1 MKFLLFIPFFLSLF
15 LSRAQEFIESENIG
29 DCFGAV
35 NLEEQSSLESSFT
48 GKAGFNNDVQEYSA
62 DLQLTAFNTLWLK
75 IKQELSG
82 VFKVNLSDLP
92 RQTEITVFEV
102 DKNEKCKSI
111 HAGTAKIIFH
121 SFVSDSAVV
130 ISTDLQIFNDRS
142 YYFYLNTS
150 TEGSQ
155 SFNITSYFAI
165 RKSKE
170 QIESLRK
177 TKDLREDVTQDKFT
191 VAIIDQE
198 TGLPVDGSI
207 IVKNTKS
214 YNALYEANVLL
225 FPDNEYLAFTLE
237 INAIG
242 YFFKDAVFAR
252 RNVNSDT
259 LLIRLKPVKTNDQI
273 ELEGLQFESQS
284 DVLLESAKSKIRR
297 LRDFMALNKSVNIE
311 VVGHV
316 FKEGKNNWKAKR
328 LSKKRAKRV
337 KDYLES
343 SGIDGER
350 ISIKGMGNSEMIYPE
365 PENDLQ
371 IQANRRVEIKIK

>member
-1 MKFLLFIPFFLSLF
+1 MKFILFITFFLTLF
-15 LSRAQEFIESENIG
+15 ISQAQEIVESENIG

-35 NLEEQSSLESSFT
+35 NLEEESSLESSFT
-48 GKAGFNNDVQEYSA
+48 GKAGFNNDVQQYSKE
-62 DLQLTAFNTLWLK
+62 LQKKAFNTLWLK

-82 VFKVNLSDLP
+82 IFKVNLSDLP
-92 RQTEITVFEV
+92 KQTEITIFEV
-102 DKNEKCKSI
+102 DKSEKCKSI
-111 HAGTAKIIFH
+111 HAGNAKIIFH
-121 SFVSDSAVV
+121 SLVDDSEAV

-150 TEGSQ
+150 TEGSP
-155 SFNITSYFAI
+155 SFNITSSFEI

-170 QIESLRK
+170 QIESLRN
-177 TKDLREDVTQDKFT
+177 TKDLREDIMQDKFT
-191 VAIIDQE
+191 VAIIDEE
-198 TGLPVDGSI
+198 TELPVDGSI

-214 YNALYEANVLL
+214 YNALYDANVLL
-225 FPDNEYLAFTLE
+225 FPDNEYLAFNLE
-237 INAIG
+237 INAMG
-242 YFFKDAVFAR
+242 YFFMDVSFAR
-252 RNVNSDT
+252 RNTNSDT

-297 LRDFMALNKSVNIE
+297 LRDFMALNKSINIQ

-316 FKEGKNNWKAKR
+316 FKEGKNSWKAKR
-328 LSKKRAKRV
+328 LSKQRAKRV
-337 KDYLES
+337 KEYLES
-343 SGIDGER
+343 SGIDADR
-350 ISIKGMGNSEMIYPE
+350 ISIKGMGNSQMIYPE